1 MEDAQQAAEEVSNS
15 PHAFEVAEG
24 YTVRSSAASIAF
36 LWMNWDI
43 LFNLSK
49 GVFKVDRVTDQSW
62 RGAGFGGRGE
72 WHLIRADYGVN
83 VGRFEFFSW
92 IRFLG
97 TSSRATTV
105 MAYRGRSCGEIPK
118 ALWPLQSLVVAL
130 GTVAGQRINRIG
142 GKSASAITSNPDL
155 VKDLCDAERYST
167 LLQMQGEEQAL
178 LRNATFNPKYFALN
192 TKRNGV
198 NSAKATR
205 LDRLRVELGALSE
218 RATSRI
224 PAWDLLEYERAIG
237 IFEIAPRAAVAHC
250 RWILEQIVARV
261 YEQEFGQDPSERS
274 LFKQIERLYREA
286 DEIPRN
292 VTSMMQTIVGLG
304 NIAVHAPSLG
314 RTPSPGRAPSTMDY
328 NEFTTSFDAL
338 LGISEWYF
346 VTYLDQ
352 IAESAD

>member
-1 MEDAQQAAEEVSNS
+1 M
-15 PHAFEVAEG
+15 
-24 YTVRSSAASIAF
+24 RSSAASIAF

-49 GVFKVDRVTDQSW
+49 GVFKAERVTDHSW
-62 RGAGFGGRGE
+62 RGVGFGGRGE

-105 MAYRGRSCGEIPK
+105 MEYHRVSDNRMAYHGRSCGEIPK
-118 ALWPLQSLVVAL
+118 ALWPLKSLVVAL

-142 GKSASAITSNPDL
+142 GKSASAITSNPRL
-155 VKDLCDAERYST
+155 VKDLCDPERYST
-167 LLQMQGEEQAL
+167 LLQMQSEEQAL
-178 LRNATFNPKYFALN
+178 LGNTTFNPKYFALDSN
-192 TKRNGV
+192 PNNANPTKA
-198 NSAKATR
+198 SR
-205 LDRLRVELGALSE
+205 LGRLRAELGALSE
-218 RATSRI
+218 RATSRT
-224 PAWDLLEYERAIG
+224 PGWDLLEYERAIG

-250 RWILEQIVARV
+250 RWLLEQIVARV

-286 DEIPRN
+286 DRIPRN
-292 VTSMMQTIVGLG
+292 VTSMMQTIVRLG
-304 NIAVHAPSLG
+304 NLAVHAPSLG

-328 NEFTTSFDAL
+328 NEFTTCFDAL

-346 VTYLDQ
+346 VTYLNQ
-352 IAESAD
+352 IAESGD